1 MNVAYM
7 TKTLCNIQAF
17 KFLKDTISPPTGP
30 QWPIFFKMSLSL
42 LTPNNKNPYNY
53 TTSLNP

>member
-30 QWPIFFKMSLSL
+30 QWPIFFLNVSQPS
-42 LTPNNKNPYNY
+42 NP
-53 TTSLNP
+53 